1 MSILQSYPKGTP
13 KKGDYIIGT
22 SMPPANSDEMPTTR
36 NFTLANVLDLAPSS
50 VAGKTAYIAS
60 WTQSGST
67 PGNPVPVE
75 IFNNT
80 GATFTWARTGT
91 GQYSIT
97 ASSPVFTANKTFYNI
112 QGSGTSAL
120 NQIIQPTTISTTV
133 ALYRQIAGGS
143 YSDGNSGWVEIRIYP

>member
-1 MSILQSYPKGTP
+1 MAIINSYPTITP
-13 KKGDYIIGT
+13 KSSDLVLITDT
-22 SMPPANSDEMPTTR
+22 SVEGNPTKTATVCSI
-36 NFTLANVLDLAPSS
+36 NALSPNS
-50 VAGKTAYIAS
+50 VAGTTAYIAS
-60 WTQSGST
+60 WTQTGST

-143 YSDGNSGWVEIRIYP
+143 YSDGNRGWVEIRIYS

>member
-1 MSILQSYPKGTP
+1 MAQIVTYPTGTP
-13 KKGDYIIGT
+13 KDGDYLIGT
-22 SMPPANSDEMPTTR
+22 SVPPANSDEMPTTR

-91 GQYSIT
+91 GL
-97 ASSPVFTANKTFYNI
+97 
-112 QGSGTSAL
+112 SAL
-120 NQIIQPTTISTTV
+120 GTRSQVMSVN
-133 ALYRQIAGGS
+133 AGASGS
-143 YSDGNSGWVEIRIYP
+143 